1 MPNRLADATSP
12 YLLQH
17 KDNPVDWREWNAG
30 TLAEARAL
38 DRPILLSV
46 GYAACHWCHVMAH
59 ESFEDPAIAA
69 LMNRHF
75 VNVKVDREERPDLDA
90 IYQMALGLLGEQ
102 GGWPLTMFLT
112 PAGEPFWGGTYFP
125 PEPRYGRPSFR
136 QVLERMAEIWASERD
151 KIEQNRRQLGERL
164 GRMGA
169 PKAADDLPLGLGI
182 AATREIAESFDTIHG
197 GLMGAPKFPQAP
209 LLDSL
214 WRHAIGTGDGSIR
227 RKLRHTLSRICQGG
241 IYDHLGGGFARY
253 AVDAYWLVPHFEKM
267 LYDNAQLLGLLAT
280 GFAETGDPLFRTRA
294 VETVGWLLRE
304 MRVGDAFA
312 SSLDADSEGHEGRFY
327 IWDAAEI
334 DTVLGPDAR
343 AFKDAYGVT
352 ERGNFEGKNV
362 LNRLHEPG
370 LPSPEEERVL
380 APARARLLEV
390 RERRVRPA
398 RDDKV
403 LADWN
408 GLLIRHLARAGA
420 VLGEP
425 AWVTVAAA
433 AFDWIDRNLGAKDD
447 RLVHSW
453 RHGRRLELGFLDDLA
468 QMAAA
473 AVTLHEVTGERRFVE
488 RAIAWIDAAARDF
501 RDPALGGHFLT
512 SAGQDDLIVRA
523 KSAHDGPVPGA
534 NATLLEVQAALF
546 ALTGEDR
553 FRRLAD
559 ETARCFAGEVRRSPA
574 AHMGLLAAN
583 LLRLN
588 PVQVVILDGAG
599 RAALEH
605 AAWSTPLPAAVVS
618 VVGNPAGLP
627 AGHPARG
634 KTAPAGRAAAFVCVG
649 PVCGLPVS
657 DADGLRAR
665 LAEASVLPKG

>member
-1 MPNRLADATSP
+1 VPNRLARATSP

-17 KDNPVDWREWNAG
+17 QDNPVDWREWSAA

-38 DRPILLSV
+38 NRPILLSV

-59 ESFEDPAIAA
+59 ESFEDPATAA

-75 VNVKVDREERPDLDA
+75 INVKVDREERPDLDA

-112 PAGEPFWGGTYFP
+112 PSGEPFWGGTYFP

-136 QVLERMAEIWASERD
+136 QVLERMAEIWATERD
-151 KIEQNRRQLGERL
+151 KIEQNRRQLAERL

-169 PKAADDLPLGLGI
+169 PQAADALPLALGI
-182 AATREIAESFDTIHG
+182 EAARDLAEGFDTIHG

-209 LLDSL
+209 LLDGV
-214 WRHAIGTGDGSIR
+214 WRYAIGTRDGSIR
-227 RKLRHTLSRICQGG
+227 RKLRHTLNRICQGG

-294 VETVGWLLRE
+294 VETVGWLVRE
-304 MRVGDAFA
+304 MRVEQAFA

-327 IWDAAEI
+327 VWEAAEI
-334 DTVLGPDAR
+334 DAVLGHDAR
-343 AFKDAYGVT
+343 VFKDAYGIT
-352 ERGNFEGKNV
+352 ERGNFEGRNV

-370 LPSPEEERVL
+370 LPTPEEEAVL

-390 RERRVRPA
+390 RARRVRPA

-425 AWVTVAAA
+425 GWVTLAAD
-433 AFDWIDRNLGAKDD
+433 AFDWIDRNLGADGD

-453 RHGRRLELGFLDDLA
+453 RQGRRLELGFLDDLA
-468 QMAAA
+468 HMAAA
-473 AVTLHEVTGERRFVE
+473 AVTLYEITGERRFLE
-488 RAIAWIDAAARDF
+488 RAVAWTDSAARDF
-501 RDPALGGHFLT
+501 RDPTLGGHFLT
-512 SAGQDDLIVRA
+512 AAGQDDLIVRA
-523 KSAHDGPVPGA
+523 KSAHDGPVPAA

-559 ETARCFAGEVRRSPA
+559 ETAHVFAGEARRSPA

-583 LLRLN
+583 LMRLR
-588 PVQVVILDGAG
+588 PIQVVIRDGEG
-599 RAALEH
+599 RAALER
-605 AAWSTPLPAAVVS
+605 ACWTTPLPAALVC
-618 VVGNPAGLP
+618 VVGDAAELP
-627 AGHPARG
+627 ARHPAHG
-634 KTAPAGRAAAFVCVG
+634 KTAPGGRASAHVCVG

-657 DADGLRAR
+657 DADSLRAR
-665 LAEASVLPKG
+665 LVEASVLPEA